1 MDAIINF
8 KPKEALNINPTQD
21 VKEKVKDSMYLETG
35 TSQTLN
41 VSKKTSVIMNF
52 KTNHRNVSHLTG
64 SNFKFL
70 ELTTVNE
77 KQHTRTVKSQALE
90 LKFQFC

>member
-21 VKEKVKDSMYLETG
+21 VKEKVKDNMYLVTC

-41 VSKKTSVIMNF
+41 VSKKTSLIMNF
-52 KTNHRNVSHLTG
+52 KTN
-64 SNFKFL
+64 
-70 ELTTVNE
+70 
-77 KQHTRTVKSQALE
+77 
-90 LKFQFC
+90 